1 MPLEIVSFITGPVQ
15 TNNFLIADSETSQA
29 VVIDPADEGNIIIAE
44 AKRRDWQITQIW
56 LTHAHFDHFGGASAV
71 ANAFSPAVPVAVH
84 PDDLGLLHTGGE
96 ASYFNMYVA
105 PAPAPSIFFSHG
117 QILKLGQ
124 IEFEV
129 RHAPG
134 HPPGHVIFYCASANT
149 LFSGDVIFQGSI
161 GRTDLPG
168 EDYATL
174 INSIHTQVLSLPDS
188 TKILPGHGPGSTV
201 GIEKRTNPFIRIR

>member
-1 MPLEIVSFITGPVQ
+1 MPLEIVSFVTGPVQ
-15 TNNFLIADSETSQA
+15 TNNFLIADTETRQA

-44 AKRRDWQITQIW
+44 AKRRGWQITQIW

-71 ANAFSPAVPVAVH
+71 ANAFSPAVPLAVH

-96 ASYFNMYVA
+96 ASYFNMYVD
-105 PAPAPSIFFSHG
+105 PAPEPSIFFSHG
-117 QILKLGQ
+117 QILKVGQ

-134 HPPGHVIFYCASANT
+134 HTPGHVVFYCASANT

-168 EDYATL
+168 EDYETL